1 MEYSSCIDVYVK
13 YIRSNQFS
21 YGFNIRQKLETSP
34 HENQNAPT
42 KDDFMYFTYN
52 SNFKALFGT
61 KYEVFITFIGSI
73 FKWIY

>member
-1 MEYSSCIDVYVK
+1 MYIYVK
-13 YIRSNQFS
+13 YMCANQFC
-21 YGFNIRQKLETSP
+21 YGFNTRQKLEISP

-42 KDDFMYFTYN
+42 IDDSLYFTYN